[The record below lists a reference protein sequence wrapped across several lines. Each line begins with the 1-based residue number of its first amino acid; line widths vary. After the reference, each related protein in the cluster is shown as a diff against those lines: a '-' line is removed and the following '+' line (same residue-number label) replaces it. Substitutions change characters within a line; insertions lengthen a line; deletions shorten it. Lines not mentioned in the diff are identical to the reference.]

1 MSRSTCFALLAA
13 AVTLS
18 SSLSAQEVGPQA
30 GTWGAEAGADNR
42 VNVLRFRSTTSAWMF
57 GFSANY
63 QKREIED
70 TELTI
75 QSHELRLGIRSYSN
89 PESRTRPIK
98 GISAIIGYEDVT
110 ANSSGLLFGG
120 ALELGAV
127 HFFSRHVS
135 LGGAIDLS
143 ATYTSGEMDD
153 FPTGATVDV
162 SSIAARAGFRMLAA
176 VYF

>member
-1 MSRSTCFALLAA
+1 MHRSACVALILATA
-13 AVTLS
+13 ALTS
-18 SSLSAQEVGPQA
+18 PIAAQDTSPQA
-30 GTWGAEAGADNR
+30 GTWGVETGAGTGIS
-42 VNVLRFRSTTSAWMF
+42 VMRFRSTTSAWMF